1 MLGDAYHREIIR
13 IVDLIHDRE
22 RGNIDKA
29 AAVLARAIEEGGLV
43 HCFGPGHS
51 AMIAKEITT
60 RAGGLVPVN
69 QILDFGGGISERLP
83 GYAETLLTPYDAQYE
98 LRRGE
103 ALIVISNSGINA
115 LPVEMAVLARDRG
128 LGTIAL
134 TNVEQ
139 SRAAASRH
147 PSGKRLFEVSDVVLD
162 THAVPGDA
170 AVELPGTAQ
179 RTGATSTIAGAFLVN
194 LLMLRTLEVLQDHDY
209 EPPILVSQNLPGAD
223 ARNESLFRKYRSRIR
238 RAGA

>member
-1 MLGDAYHREIIR
+1 
-13 IVDLIHDRE
+13 
-22 RGNIDKA
+22 
-29 AAVLARAIEEGGLV
+29 
-43 HCFGPGHS
+43 
-51 AMIAKEITT
+51 MIAKEITT

-69 QILDFGGGISERLP
+69 QILDFGGGSPSACRV
-83 GYAETLLTPYDAQYE
+83 TRRRSLTPYDAQSSCVA
-98 LRRGE
+98 R

-115 LPVEMAVLARDRG
+115 FPSRWRCSPAIAAWDDR
-128 LGTIAL
+128 ASRSRK
-134 TNVEQ
+134 